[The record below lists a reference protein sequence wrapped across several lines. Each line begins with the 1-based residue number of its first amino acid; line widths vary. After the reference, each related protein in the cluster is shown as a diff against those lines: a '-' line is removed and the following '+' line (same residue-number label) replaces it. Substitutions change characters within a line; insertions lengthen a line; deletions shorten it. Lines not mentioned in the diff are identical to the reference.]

1 MGRNLLIGRREL
13 AELGDGGGDYVQGEF
28 DVGGRGVTAEA
39 EAKAGAGFF
48 GRQTDRSE
56 NVRGL
61 DGAGRAGGPGG
72 TGQTFQVERNKE
84 GFAFDAGEDKICGVR
99 SAGCSGGVDARLGN
113 ALEEALLQSV
123 AKSGDAQSVF
133 YQRLARDFCG
143 FAKSNDSGDVF
154 RAGTEAGLVMSAI
167 QKLSQ
172 TRSAAAAKRA
182 ESLWSVQFVP
192 GVGG

>member
-1 MGRNLLIGRREL
+1 MGYSFLVRGGKL
-13 AELGDGGGDYVQGEF
+13 AELGDGGRDHVQGEINF
-28 DVGGRGVTAEA
+28 CGSGVAAEA

-56 NVRGL
+56 NVRRL

-72 TGQTFQVERNKE
+72 TGETFQVEGDEE

-143 FAKSNDSGDVF
+143 FAKSNDAGDVF
-154 RAGTEAGLVMSAI
+154 RAGTETTLVMSAI
-167 QKLSQ
+167 KKLAQ
-172 TRSAAAAKRA
+172 TSASAD
-182 ESLWSVQFVP
+182 
-192 GVGG
+192 